1 MKSIFQNQKSKHT
14 RMSSYKKPNNPILQ
28 KNKYAHE
35 TQSYAT
41 SVAKSNPHNLSTF
54 KGQTCT
60 FLTPQ
65 ITENSL
71 KRKTDPQLNAP
82 RKKNVFPNSISNQT
96 RVQNADTTFWS
107 EKNTQGLVINQP
119 NKMAPTDP
127 PPNTIQH
134 SILRH
139 HNNKNP
145 QIITQQTATHKK
157 GKGNSPTFSFLNQN
171 P

>member
-127 PPNTIQH
+127 PPK
-134 SILRH
+134 
-139 HNNKNP
+139 HN
-145 QIITQQTATHKK
+145 
-157 GKGNSPTFSFLNQN
+157 PTFHSQTSQQQKPPNYN
-171 P
+171 TTNCHP